1 MNAIKPITLAD
12 SNFTYSDVFE
22 PDTGEVLWV
31 AATSY
36 ILGQEVIRLT
46 THRKY
51 KNILAGIDAGLPE
64 NTPLRWVE
72 SGVTNKWA
80 AIDLL
85 RNTQSMRANVLT
97 MKFTLTEFV
106 DSAGIIGLVGQSFN
120 IKVVSRGVQVYDYS
134 QSLYKRAARTWY
146 NWFFGQL
153 QQIESAVRL
162 DLPIYA
168 NTEITITV
176 YNEGGIAKCGG
187 IVLGRKVYIGN
198 IEHGSSGDD
207 LNFSE
212 FERAFDGT
220 FAGSSKLI
228 QRRSIPTVD
237 GGLSVAKENVVIIR
251 NLKKSLNAVPTIW
264 TGMEDKNIDDYFEL
278 FLIYGIYRKF
288 SINAEHPT
296 HAKITLQLE
305 EF

>member
-1 MNAIKPITLAD
+1 MNVIKPTPLAD
-12 SNFTYSDVFE
+12 SNFTYSDVLE

-31 AATSY
+31 AGANYTLST
-36 ILGQEVIRLT
+36 EVIRPT

-168 NTEITITV
+168 NPEITLTI

-198 IEHGSSGDD
+198 IEYGSSGDD
-207 LNFSE
+207 LNFSK
-212 FERAFDGT
+212 FDRAFDGT
-220 FAGSSKLI
+220 SLLL
-228 QRRSIPTVD
+228 QRRSVPTVD
-237 GGLSVAKENVVIIR
+237 GGLSVAKANVDIIR
-251 NLKKSLNAVPTIW
+251 NLKKTLNAVPTIW
-264 TGMEDKNIDDYFEL
+264 TGMEDENIDDYFEL
-278 FLIYGIYRKF
+278 FLIYGIYKKF